1 MPTAESI
8 AAEISA
14 FAQKLDGAD
23 GIRGERFWN
32 ELRLTAI
39 PYLPTYLRDDLAA
52 AHRLCVT
59 ALREIGRRNIGLGY
73 ALENHLFVV
82 GGMETYLQQHP
93 SPAIRRLLDQACERR
108 DYIANTHGY
117 VHSDRAF
124 SEGLSLRKLPGGLRI
139 DGQGT
144 FMSLAGA
151 ADRLLLLLDGDE
163 PVALFLPV
171 KDDPSISFGDLSF
184 PQMLV
189 ESDTRPLRCAG
200 TFVPQ
205 ELNLAIPPEHLAAAG
220 AFATAVLAWHLSLC
234 PGQFLGGAESLVDFT
249 LQFARKMKSFDNR
262 PLERLD
268 GIVAE
273 LGQIGIKVGTAEAV
287 LGEVAHALERRTVAA
302 PGTPVLA
309 ETLLRAQIANQV
321 AMEQVEEIARRCRRI
336 IGTRLYAPAGAPFDR
351 ICAELLLGPLV
362 PRNNS
367 LIERDVGYVWL
378 SRSK

>member
-8 AAEISA
+8 AAEIA
-14 FAQKLDGAD
+14 EFAPKLDGAN
-23 GIRGERFWN
+23 GVRAEQFWT
-32 ELRLTAI
+32 ELRATSI
-39 PYLPTYLRDDLAA
+39 PYIPTYLQNDLAS
-52 AHRLCVT
+52 AHRLCVA
-59 ALREIGRRNIGLGY
+59 ALRAIGRRNIGLGY

-93 SPAIRRLLDQACERR
+93 NLSLRRVLDEACDRR

-117 VHSDRAF
+117 VHADRAF

-139 DGQGT
+139 EGQGT

-151 ADRLLLLLDGDE
+151 ADRLLLLLDGE
-163 PVALFLPV
+163 ESVALFLPV
-171 KDDPSISFGDLSF
+171 KGDPSLSFGDFSF

-189 ESDTRPLRCAG
+189 ESDTRVLRCAG
-200 TFVPQ
+200 TFVPH
-205 ELNLAIPPEHLAAAG
+205 ELQLSIPPEHLTSSG

-234 PGQFLGGAESLVDFT
+234 PGQFLGGAESLLDFT
-249 LQFARKMKSFDNR
+249 VQFARKMKSFDNR

-273 LGQIGIKVGTAEAV
+273 IGQMGIKVGVAEAV
-287 LGEVAHALERRTVAA
+287 LHEVARALGQLTAA
-302 PGTPVLA
+302 PGSPALSEA
-309 ETLLRAQIANQV
+309 LFRAQIANQV
-321 AMEQVEEIARRCRRI
+321 AMEQAEEIARRCRRI
-336 IGTRLYAPAGAPFDR
+336 VGTRLYTPAGAPFDR

-367 LIERDVGYVWL
+367 LIERDVGYAWL
-378 SRSK
+378 ARGK